1 VSRRGRTGPSRI
13 VLLDKPEGPTSFD
26 LVRTI
31 RTSSGYR
38 KVGHGGTLDP
48 FASGLLV
55 LGLGPATRLM
65 RYLSE
70 GEKSYTG
77 SIRFGSSTDT
87 DDKSGKILQT
97 GIPSFSAS
105 QLESA
110 LREFQGTIEQLPP
123 MVSALKVAGKR
134 AYALYRDAG
143 TIPDLKPRKVVIH
156 EINLLD
162 FSEEYARVRV
172 RCGGGT
178 YIRALARD
186 LGQRLSCPAHL
197 HSLRREKVGTLDLTR
212 AVAPELLAS
221 GFVDD
226 EEHGVFPPLLA
237 VEDWPRLTLDGEQLR
252 QVRSGRQPILQ
263 WWQGSAKEGRWA
275 LLNLEGELVA
285 LAEIHEETPRLLM
298 VLPEDSSEDL

>member
-1 VSRRGRTGPSRI
+1 MSRRGRTGPSRI

-77 SIRFGSSTDT
+77 TIRFGSSTDT

-97 GIPSFSAS
+97 AIPRFCAL

-162 FSEEYARVRV
+162 FSRNTRACASVAEGEPTSAPWPAISVSAFPARR
-172 RCGGGT
+172 T
-178 YIRALARD
+178 F
-186 LGQRLSCPAHL
+186 
-197 HSLRREKVGTLDLTR
+197 HSLRQGEGGGAR
-212 AVAPELLAS
+212 AVAGS
-221 GFVDD
+221 R
-226 EEHGVFPPLLA
+226 PPSFSRERFRRRRRAWGLSAAAGGRGTGPVCAGRRATSSSSQWETANPA
-237 VEDWPRLTLDGEQLR
+237 V
-252 QVRSGRQPILQ
+252 
-263 WWQGSAKEGRWA
+263 
-275 LLNLEGELVA
+275 VA
-285 LAEIHEETPRLLM
+285 EA
-298 VLPEDSSEDL
+298 